1 MLVSGAVWLLLSHV
15 AAHSLAQRN
24 FSSMLEQQAN
34 RTMELSEWEQRWQQ
48 HRTGFHQLEVHK
60 LADLGHSVVGVEISE
75 MAIRQFFQENNLT
88 YNEESVPSI
97 PGAKL
102 FQNTEKSISL
112 YQCDLFSF
120 SSSVAGQFGAIWD
133 RGSLVAIN
141 PKDRD
146 RYAALILSLMAAD
159 CRYLLDTF
167 LYNPDLYEGPPF
179 FVPDEQVLGL
189 FGSSCTVELLQSEEA
204 LNDKWRNW
212 GLDSMIENVHLI
224 TLKAP
229 K

>member
-1 MLVSGAVWLLLSHV
+1 
-15 AAHSLAQRN
+15 
-24 FSSMLEQQAN
+24 MLEQQAN

-60 LADLGHSVVGVEISE
+60 RESPGSDGRPLCLTRLRLADLGHSVVGVEISE